1 MIGIDTIFRQNMN
14 MATKGKS
21 SVSTLQYVMGID
33 TIFRQNMKWRNDDD
47 EMAEDRYRTARGSR
61 SKTEHSQVAHVS

>member
-1 MIGIDTIFRQNMN
+1 M
-14 MATKGKS
+14 
-21 SVSTLQYVMGID
+21 MGID

-61 SKTEHSQVAHVS
+61 SKNEWASRNLLYFMNPHGMGPRKIGHNFRK